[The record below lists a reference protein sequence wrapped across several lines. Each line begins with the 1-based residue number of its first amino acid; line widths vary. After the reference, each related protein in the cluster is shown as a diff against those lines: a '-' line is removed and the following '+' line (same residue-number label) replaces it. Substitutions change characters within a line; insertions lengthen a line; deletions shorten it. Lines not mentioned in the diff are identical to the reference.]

1 MTYDD
6 FRRRIVARLVEY
18 AKAGLVEDVHCG
30 IVSLHRSLDVVV
42 QDPFRIIVRPS
53 PLLTIPVYVEAAGG
67 RPMDAVQE
75 DAGADRVEKPV
86 CSAGGREG
94 GRVCEWGGSVCLRC
108 CCC

>member
-6 FRRRIVARLVEY
+6 FRRRIVARLIEY
-18 AKAGLVEDVHCG
+18 AKAGLIEDVHCG

-53 PLLTIPVYVEAAGG
+53 PLLTIPVHVEAAGG

-75 DAGADRVEKPV
+75 DAGPDRVEKPV
-86 CSAGGREG
+86 CVQREG
-94 GRVCEWGGSVCLRC
+94 GCCVSGVAGCVLRC

>member
-18 AKAGLVEDVHCG
+18 AKAGLIEDVHCG

-53 PLLTIPVYVEAAGG
+53 PLLTIPVHVEAAGG

>member
-18 AKAGLVEDVHCG
+18 AKAGLIEDVHCG

-53 PLLTIPVYVEAAGG
+53 PLLTIPVHVEAAGG

-86 CSAGGREG
+86 CVQREG
-94 GRVCEWGGSVCLRC
+94 GCCVSGVAGCVLRC